1 MICNIDML
9 LLTWYI
15 FMCTLLSHLNHPFKI
30 NQLNSI
36 SGTFIQEKAK
46 PVGCPVLHIKIPKD
60 T

>member
-1 MICNIDML
+1 MV
-9 LLTWYI
+9 YI
-15 FMCTLLSHLNHPFKI
+15 YVYTAFTLKLNHPFKI
-30 NQLNSI
+30 NQLNTI